1 MCGKLCLDLFIQG
14 IIGVR
19 GFCNLALV
27 LAHLVGEV
35 VYLLLLGG
43 LLALKLGLIGLEL
56 GFEGLDLVDGLGLLL
71 GVLVQIIDAAHKVL
85 GAGGAKDKVQDGRG
99 ALLVGRAHVRGK
111 LGLLLFKLLVCGVD
125 LKLLAVD
132 IGIGLLDLLGG
143 LFEARL

>member
-14 IIGVR
+14 IIGIC